1 MKFCP
6 ECGKQ
11 QEPGGRFC
19 AECGYA
25 VGAAPGASA
34 PAVEPV
40 ASAPAVEPRMPVA
53 GTPDAESTV
62 EPQLAAVGPSGQ
74 PVQPV
79 QPGQPPYGQHGQGY
93 GQPHYGQPGQPIQQQ
108 RQEQQYPGNSTSGYG
123 QAQAPTQ
130 VGARRPSAFAGVPVS
145 DYVRD
150 GLAVLALF
158 ASLFMTWSSGS
169 SYDDDGSK
177 AGTRVDVLLI
187 TLLSI
192 LSVGVSYLWRAGVFG
207 PTVGYRRIQ
216 DIRLLANLPYVLLV
230 LVYFALSMVSEF
242 GYDGVR
248 YLDGAVAFGLAG
260 ALLAAQPRR
269 GEIAPGDVDAA
280 RHRRWLFVM
289 LGIVGLAAVT
299 TMVQVITFALSAADY
314 ASAASDSFWAYMVAQ
329 SLAALLSVAVLALVA
344 LKVFLG
350 SDAWRFTGVALGV
363 GAAFLS
369 VLVLLGVDSVGL
381 GYFPGSAWF
390 SILLWMAFG
399 AAVSAPSVARTTHR
413 TAVAPGDRLTAL
425 RPVLVLT
432 LILASAL
439 AVFMLVGLGQTVAED
454 LDGVA
459 TWSVGLVLAL
469 LLAAATVVVVK
480 LAARDERSAFV
491 MGSVYAGAV
500 FVLSLILM
508 VLFEVQDFDQASS
521 MDYVLLPTGSVRQLI
536 MVLTWVMPFAALAV
550 LWLDKAARAHFK
562 SLPASGNTVNGFAF
576 EGAPAQPQQPGIPM
590 PQAFYAGQQHQIPQP
605 GQPVQQQAPVQ
616 PQQQQQAPATAA
628 YEPSVPAAEVHEPAV
643 PVQEPAA
650 EPAPAQEQAPV
661 QEQVQ
666 PAPAQEPAAEPAP
679 VQDEADTVR
688 PTPAADP
695 DAALL
700 AEAADP
706 ATPLTRLQELATHP
720 RARVAVAAN
729 PSTYPALL
737 AWLSQLGDPAV
748 NEALGRR

>member
-1 MKFCP
+1 M
-6 ECGKQ
+6 
-11 QEPGGRFC
+11 
-19 AECGYA
+19 
-25 VGAAPGASA
+25 
-34 PAVEPV
+34 
-40 ASAPAVEPRMPVA
+40 A
-53 GTPDAESTV
+53 GTPDAGPTV

-74 PVQPV
+74 PVQGYGA
-79 QPGQPPYGQHGQGY
+79 PGQPPYGQHGQ
-93 GQPHYGQPGQPIQQQ
+93 PPFGQPGQPIQQQ

-123 QAQAPTQ
+123 QVQAPTQ
-130 VGARRPSAFAGVPVS
+130 VGAKRPSAFAGVPVS

-169 SYDDDGSK
+169 SYEDDGSK

-207 PTVGYRRIQ
+207 PTIGYRRIQ

-230 LVYFALSMVSEF
+230 LVYFALSMLSEF
-242 GYDGVR
+242 GFDGVR

-439 AVFMLVGLGQTVAED
+439 AVLMLVGLGQTVVED

-480 LAARDERSAFV
+480 LAGRDERSAFV

-508 VLFEVQDFDQASS
+508 ILFEVQDFDQASS
-521 MDYVLLPTGSVRQLI
+521 MEYVLLPTGSVRQLI
-536 MVLTWVMPFAALAV
+536 MVLAWVMPFAALAV
-550 LWLDKAARAHFK
+550 LWLEKASRAHFK

-576 EGAPAQPQQPGIPM
+576 EGAPAQAQQPGIPT
-590 PQAFYAGQQHQIPQP
+590 PQAFYAGQQHQIPQQ
-605 GQPVQQQAPVQ
+605 GQPVQQQP
-616 PQQQQQAPATAA
+616 APATAA
-628 YEPSVPAAEVHEPAV
+628 QESAVPAVEVHEPTAPVEEPAV
-643 PVQEPAA
+643 QPTHAQEQAPVQGS
-650 EPAPAQEQAPV
+650 APAQEQAPV
-661 QEQVQ
+661 QD
-666 PAPAQEPAAEPAP
+666 AAAEPAP
-679 VQDEADTVR
+679 AQDEEDTVR

-720 RARVAVAAN
+720 RARVAVAGN